1 MLAGIRG
8 GCFPPVMPLVQL
20 DLSDEL
26 TERIDALAAADLRV
40 RKHEVLA
47 LLMEAV
53 EAREAFALASMA
65 SPMTP
70 NPKTRG

>member
-1 MLAGIRG
+1 
-8 GCFPPVMPLVQL
+8 MPLVQI

-26 TERIDALAAADLRV
+26 TERIDALAEADLRA

-53 EAREAFALASMA
+53 EAREQSESESKAA
-65 SPMTP
+65 
-70 NPKTRG
+70 R